1 MTPDFQKLLDAHDW
15 DFMSSEGARYDRGL
29 ASQKKLLYLCQQQP
43 ELFRLYNRAENRHIA
58 GLCTTAN
65 RFQTSSDNS
74 AENENQKPT
83 NPQTHSIPTTMK
95 EVFQL
100 FFDICIDPLV
110 ETLKRAAI
118 ALEASNSIHHVPA
131 VTDNCNLVARP
142 AETPAEPVAKKVAD
156 KPAKAPKPAPA
167 PAPEPE
173 PEVEP
178 DEPMTEGR
186 FKETVK
192 TLSNEGKVAL
202 KAYFVKKFGHNTMA
216 EVLPQNRA
224 DIHAKAL
231 ELGATDTDP
240 DAIGDM

>member
-15 DFMSSEGARYDRGL
+15 DFMSAEGTRHGQGL

-43 ELFRLYNRAENRHIA
+43 ELFRLYNRAESRHIA
-58 GLCTTAN
+58 GLCATN
-65 RFQTSSDNS
+65 KFQTSSGNS
-74 AENENQKPT
+74 AENENHNT
-83 NPQTHSIPTTMK
+83 QTHYPMNPEI
-95 EVFQL
+95 L
-100 FFDICIDPLV
+100 RII
-110 ETLKRAAI
+110 RAA
-118 ALEASNSIHHVPA
+118 ALAVVNECDVLSNAPA
-131 VTDNCNLVARP
+131 PPGGADGVERNLIT
-142 AETPAEPVAKKVAD
+142 EKPAEPPLAEQQKAAK
-156 KPAKAPKPAPA
+156 PTKAAKPAPA

-173 PEVEP
+173 PEA
-178 DEPMTEGR
+178 EPMTEGR

-231 ELGATDTDP
+231 DLGATDTDP

>member
-1 MTPDFQKLLDAHDW
+1 VIPDFQKLLDAHDW
-15 DFMSSEGARYDRGL
+15 DFMSSEGTRYDRGL

-43 ELFRLYNRAENRHIA
+43 ELFRLYNRAESRHIA
-58 GLCTTAN
+58 GLCTTTN
-65 RFQTSSDNS
+65 KFQTSPGNS

-83 NPQTHSIPTTMK
+83 NPQTNIPTTMK

-100 FFDICIDPLV
+100 FFDICIKPLV
-110 ETLKRAAI
+110 EAI
-118 ALEASNSIHHVPA
+118 NNHNADA
-131 VTDNCNLVARP
+131 VATAI
-142 AETPAEPVAKKVAD
+142 TQAEPPPTEKPA

-173 PEVEP
+173 PEVEADP

-231 ELGATDTDP
+231 DLGATDTDP

>member
-15 DFMSSEGARYDRGL
+15 DFMSAEGTRHDRGL

-43 ELFRLYNRAENRHIA
+43 ELFRLYNRAESRHIA
-58 GLCTTAN
+58 GLCAAN
-65 RFQTSSDNS
+65 KFQTSPGNS

-83 NPQTHSIPTTMK
+83 NLQTHTPNTMK
-95 EVFQL
+95 EVFQM
-100 FFDICIDPLV
+100 FFDACIDPLV
-110 ETLKRAAI
+110 ETLKRIAI
-118 ALEASNSIHHVPA
+118 SLEASNSIHYVPPGGTVGVAVPA
-131 VTDNCNLVARP
+131 
-142 AETPAEPVAKKVAD
+142 AEQQKAA
-156 KPAKAPKPAPA
+156 KPARAAKPAPA

-173 PEVEP
+173 AEPEA
-178 DEPMTEGR
+178 EPMTEGR

-231 ELGATDTDP
+231 DLGATDTDP

>member
-29 ASQKKLLYLCQQQP
+29 VSQKKLLYLCQQQP
-43 ELFRLYNRAENRHIA
+43 ELFRLYNRAESRHIA
-58 GLCTTAN
+58 GLYATTDK
-65 RFQTSSDNS
+65 FQTSSGNS

-100 FFDICIDPLV
+100 FFDICIKPLV
-110 ETLKRAAI
+110 EAI
-118 ALEASNSIHHVPA
+118 NNHAPA
-131 VTDNCNLVARP
+131 VTDNCNLVAKPVEPPP
-142 AETPAEPVAKKVAD
+142 AEKPA

-173 PEVEP
+173 PEAEP

-192 TLSNEGKVAL
+192 TLSNEGKMAL

-231 ELGATDTDP
+231 DLGATDTDP

>member
-1 MTPDFQKLLDAHDW
+1 VIPDFQKLLDAHDW
-15 DFMSSEGARYDRGL
+15 DFMSSEGTRYNRGL

-43 ELFRLYNRAENRHIA
+43 ELFRLYNRAESRHIA
-58 GLCTTAN
+58 GLSTTTN
-65 RFQTSSDNS
+65 KFQTSSGNS

-95 EVFQL
+95 DVFQL
-100 FFDICIDPLV
+100 FFDICIKPLV
-110 ETLKRAAI
+110 EAINNHSVGAPASPQAA
-118 ALEASNSIHHVPA
+118 ATTTQVELP
-131 VTDNCNLVARP
+131 P
-142 AETPAEPVAKKVAD
+142 AEKPA

-173 PEVEP
+173 VEAEP

-192 TLSNEGKVAL
+192 TLSNEGKMSL

>member
-43 ELFRLYNRAENRHIA
+43 ELFRFYNRAESRHIA
-58 GLCTTAN
+58 GLCATAN
-65 RFQTSSDNS
+65 RFQTSSGNS

-83 NPQTHSIPTTMK
+83 NPQTYDTMK

-100 FFDICIDPLV
+100 FFDICIKPLV
-110 ETLKRAAI
+110 EAI
-118 ALEASNSIHHVPA
+118 NNHSVVPTP
-131 VTDNCNLVARP
+131 VSEPEQP
-142 AETPAEPVAKKVAD
+142 AEKPEKPA
-156 KPAKAPKPAPA
+156 KPAKAAKPAPA

-173 PEVEP
+173 PEPEAEP

>member
-1 MTPDFQKLLDAHDW
+1 MIPDFQKLLDAHDW
-15 DFMSSEGARYDRGL
+15 GFTSSEGTRYDRGL

-43 ELFRLYNRAENRHIA
+43 ELFRLYNRAESRHIA
-58 GLCTTAN
+58 GLCTTTN
-65 RFQTSSDNS
+65 KFQTSPGNS

-83 NPQTHSIPTTMK
+83 NPQTHNIPTTMK

-100 FFDICIDPLV
+100 FFDICIKPLV
-110 ETLKRAAI
+110 EAINNHSVGAPASPHAATGDSQ
-118 ALEASNSIHHVPA
+118 AEPP
-131 VTDNCNLVARP
+131 P
-142 AETPAEPVAKKVAD
+142 AEKPA

-173 PEVEP
+173 PEAEP
-178 DEPMTEGR
+178 DEPMTESR

-192 TLSNEGKVAL
+192 TLSNEGKMAL